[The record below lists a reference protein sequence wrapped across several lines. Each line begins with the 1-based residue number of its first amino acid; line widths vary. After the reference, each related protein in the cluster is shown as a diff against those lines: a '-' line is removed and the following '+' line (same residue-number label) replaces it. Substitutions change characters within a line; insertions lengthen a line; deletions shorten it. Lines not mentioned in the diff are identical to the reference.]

1 MAPGAMKLLL
11 VEDDPETVRLL
22 KQGLG
27 EQGYVV
33 DNFESGADGLEA
45 ALSRAYDLVILDV
58 MVPEL
63 NGLEVL
69 GRLRETD
76 ANVPVLMLT
85 ANGAIH
91 QRVKGLNL
99 GADDYVIKPFIFS
112 ELHARIRSLLRRCNE
127 REPETLRCE
136 DLVLDPE
143 RFEVERAGRRIEL
156 TSKEFQLL
164 QLLLRNKGGVLSRP
178 FIIEQIWEISFDG
191 ESNIVEVIIRRLR
204 NKIDDTSDRKLIHT
218 IRGRGY
224 VIH

>member
-1 MAPGAMKLLL
+1 MKLLL

-27 EQGYVV
+27 EQGFIV
-33 DNFESGADGLEA
+33 DNFVNGADGLEA
-45 ALSRAYDLVILDV
+45 ALSRDYDLVILDV

-63 NGLEVL
+63 SGWDILAQ
-69 GRLRETD
+69 LREI
-76 ANVPVLMLT
+76 NQNIPVLMLT

-99 GADDYVIKPFIFS
+99 GADDYIVKPFIFS
-112 ELHARIRSLLRRCNE
+112 ELNARIRSLLRRCNE
-127 REPETLRCE
+127 PQPETLRCE
-136 DLVLDPE
+136 DLVLDPD
-143 RFEVERAGRRIEL
+143 RFEVERGGRRIEL

-164 QLLLRNKGGVLSRP
+164 ELLLRNKGGVLSRP
-178 FIIEQIWEISFDG
+178 FIIEQIWEISFEG

-204 NKIDDTSDRKLIHT
+204 NKIDDPHDRKLIHT

>member
-1 MAPGAMKLLL
+1 MKLLL

-27 EQGYVV
+27 EQGYIV
-33 DNFESGADGLEA
+33 DNFKNGADGLEA
-45 ALSRAYDLVILDV
+45 AQSRDYDLIILDI
-58 MVPEL
+58 MLPEM
-63 NGLEVL
+63 NGWDVL
-69 GRLRETD
+69 QQVRET
-76 ANVPVLMLT
+76 NQNIPILMLT

-91 QRVKGLNL
+91 QRVRGLNL

-112 ELHARIRSLLRRCNE
+112 ELNARVRSLLRRCNE
-127 REPETLRCE
+127 PQPETLRCE

-143 RFEVERAGRRIEL
+143 RFEVERAGRRIDL

-164 QLLLRNKGGVLSRP
+164 ELLLRNKGGVLSRP
-178 FIIEQIWEISFDG
+178 FIIEQIWEISFEG

-204 NKIDDTSDRKLIHT
+204 TKIDDPHDRKLIHT

-224 VIH
+224 VLH

>member
-1 MAPGAMKLLL
+1 MKLLL

-27 EQGYVV
+27 EQGYIV
-33 DNFESGADGLEA
+33 DNFENGAEGLEA
-45 ALSRAYDLVILDV
+45 AQSREYDLIILDI
-58 MVPEL
+58 MLPEMS
-63 NGLEVL
+63 GWDVL
-69 GRLRETD
+69 AQLRESNQ
-76 ANVPVLMLT
+76 NVPILMLT

-91 QRVKGLNL
+91 QRVRGLNL
-99 GADDYVIKPFIFS
+99 GADDYIIKPFIFS
-112 ELHARIRSLLRRCNE
+112 ELNARIRSLLRRCNE
-127 REPETLRCE
+127 PQPETLRCE

-164 QLLLRNKGGVLSRP
+164 ELLLRNKGGVLSRP
-178 FIIEQIWEISFDG
+178 FIIEQIWEISFEG

-204 NKIDDTSDRKLIHT
+204 NKIDDPHDRKLIHT

-224 VIH
+224 VLH

>member
-1 MAPGAMKLLL
+1 MKLLL

-27 EQGYVV
+27 EQGFIV
-33 DNFESGADGLEA
+33 DNFVNGADGLEA
-45 ALSRAYDLVILDV
+45 ALSRDYDVVILDV

-63 NGLEVL
+63 SGWEILAQ
-69 GRLRETD
+69 LREI
-76 ANVPVLMLT
+76 NQNIPVLMLT

-99 GADDYVIKPFIFS
+99 GADDYVVKPFIFS
-112 ELHARIRSLLRRCNE
+112 ELSARIRSLLRRCNE
-127 REPETLRCE
+127 PQPETLRCE
-136 DLVLDPE
+136 DLVLDPD
-143 RFEVERAGRRIEL
+143 RFEVERGGRRIEL

-164 QLLLRNKGGVLSRP
+164 ELLLRNKGGVLSRP
-178 FIIEQIWEISFDG
+178 FIIEQIWEISFEG

-204 NKIDDTSDRKLIHT
+204 NKIDDPHDRKLIHT